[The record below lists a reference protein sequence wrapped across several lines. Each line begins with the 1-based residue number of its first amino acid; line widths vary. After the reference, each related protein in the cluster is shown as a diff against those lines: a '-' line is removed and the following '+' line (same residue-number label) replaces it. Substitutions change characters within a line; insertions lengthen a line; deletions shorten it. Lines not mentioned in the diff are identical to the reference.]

1 MRNRLD
7 DMIRVDHAGEYG
19 AVRILEGQRAIFQRD
34 KAKHA
39 HILSLIDEMAT
50 QEQEHLDKFDA
61 LIIEQDVRPTALSP
75 LWHIAGF
82 TLGAATALMGEK
94 AAMAC
99 TAAVEA
105 EIDAHY
111 AAQEKE
117 LQRVSSAPHLAETIT
132 AFRADEAAHRQT
144 ALDNGAEEAP
154 AYPLLDSFIRTGCKI
169 AIRLSE
175 KL

>member
-1 MRNRLD
+1 Q
-7 DMIRVDHAGEYG
+7 GEQG
-19 AVRILEGQRAIFQRD
+19 EQGEQ
-34 KAKHA
+34 HE
-39 HILSLIDEMAT
+39 HILSLIDEMAE
-50 QEQEHLDKFDA
+50 QEQKHLDTFDKM
-61 LIIEQDVRPTALSP
+61 IIEQDVRPTLLSP

-82 TLGAATALMGEK
+82 TLGAATALMGAR

-111 AAQEKE
+111 ATQEKE
-117 LQRVSSAPHLAETIT
+117 LTRTKEAPDLVKTIT

-144 ALDNGAEEAP
+144 ALDNGASNGANKEDTENAEQALAFP
-154 AYPLLDSFIRTGCKI
+154 ILDRLIRTGCKV

-175 KL
+175 KI